1 MITIIVVAISA
12 ITTLSFVWADTGD
25 NKPVPMSPF
34 LNRVAELVEVDPF
47 ELREAFVQAKRE
59 LKSSA
64 PFANGRPTREETVL
78 KSDYLKK
85 KHHAHPKGKPDW
97 EQLNRKIRAAIES
110 GELTPEEAAL
120 KLDGLKKKHQAH
132 PKGKPDW
139 EQLNRKIRA
148 AVESGQLTPEEA
160 TLKLDELK
168 KKPSQWKL
176 EDVKSRMQAA
186 IKSGKVTQQ
195 QADERLKA
203 WKDHEAAMPKS
214 RRPAK

>member
-1 MITIIVVAISA
+1 MFNRSLMITIIVVAISA

-97 EQLNRKIRAAIES
+97 EQLNRKIRAA
-110 GELTPEEAAL
+110 
-120 KLDGLKKKHQAH
+120 
-132 PKGKPDW
+132 
-139 EQLNRKIRA
+139 
-148 AVESGQLTPEEA
+148 VESGQLTPEEA